1 MFLLPVNSF
10 RGTCDFQDSLHYLNG
25 NVVQSSAR
33 ASRLSVSS
41 DCSLLIT
48 NITDE
53 DAGRYL
59 CQLRKKNEFDAYLH
73 ILSSEYSDFNHSV
86 IT

>member
-1 MFLLPVNSF
+1 MRDWRESAHRSKYHYVSFFYIVN
-10 RGTCDFQDSLHYLNG
+10 
-25 NVVQSSAR
+25 R
-33 ASRLSVSS
+33 ASRLNVSS

-59 CQLRKKNEFDAYLH
+59 LRLGNKNKFVAYLH
-73 ILSSEYSDFNHSV
+73 TLSSEYSGLNNNGTS
-86 IT
+86 